1 MKFVEGVPTDAVTAI
16 AGRISD
22 ELLRGKRVL
31 WLVSGG
37 SNVGLQVQIMNE
49 VRAKAADRLEGLAIL
64 PMDERY
70 GEYGHKDSNS
80 QQMREAGFDPGKA
93 TWVDVLTH
101 NVPFDQTVSFYS
113 DVATTAFANAGVVVS
128 QFGLGPDAHIA
139 GLLPDSPAISAEPV
153 VVIGYEWSD
162 YIRLT
167 LSPEMLKTVQV
178 GYVPAFGE
186 NKRTALKRLKK
197 NDEPFEKLPAKLL
210 YDLPE
215 VYVYTDKL
223 TKKEK

>member
-1 MKFVEGVPTDAVTAI
+1 MPSK
-16 AGRISD
+16 
-22 ELLRGKRVL
+22 
-31 WLVSGG
+31 
-37 SNVGLQVQIMNE
+37 
-49 VRAKAADRLEGLAIL
+49 
-64 PMDERY
+64 
-70 GEYGHKDSNS
+70 
-80 QQMREAGFDPGKA
+80 
-93 TWVDVLTH
+93 
-101 NVPFDQTVSFYS
+101 TVSFYS
-113 DVATTAFANAGVVVS
+113 DVATTAFANAGVVVA
-128 QFGLGPDAHIA
+128 QFGLGPDAHVA

-167 LSPEMLKTVQV
+167 LSPEMLKTVHV
-178 GYVPAFGE
+178 GYVPAYGE

-197 NDEPFEKLPAKLL
+197 NDESFEKLPAKLL